1 MIELVHKKTLSIL
14 FGVSL
19 FSVFVF
25 SIGIAGTNSFQEFIK
40 TNTSWFSE
48 KNYAL
53 FPLTEVTAATSP
65 VSDAERVQSIVVR
78 FSDGPMP
85 SEFPFTTFSQ
95 FQPVNTLEDDIF
107 RMGVYQFGGKPEFIL
122 SSLPSKDKIPLYE
135 AIDREYFAKLSPTV
149 RSFTV
154 EIDLLAGDGSL
165 IQTWQYNKCQIIG
178 YGAYLQDIK
187 NFIPFSGQEGEYR
200 DKKEYRDK
208 ILFECSGVR
217 LLTEDQ
223 TIREPRDPRK
233 YLD

>member
-1 MIELVHKKTLSIL
+1 MHSKIGQSLQKKILSIL

-25 SIGIAGTNSFQEFIK
+25 SIGIAGTDSFQEFIK
-40 TNTSWFSE
+40 TNASWFSE

-53 FPLTEVTAATSP
+53 IPLTEVTAATSP

-78 FSDGPMP
+78 FSGGPLP
-85 SEFPFTTFSQ
+85 AEVPFTTFSQ

-107 RMGVYQFGGKPEFIL
+107 RMGVYQFGSRPEFIL

-135 AIDREYFAKLSPTV
+135 AIDREYFSKLSPTI
-149 RSFTV
+149 SAFTV
-154 EIDLLAGDGSL
+154 EIDLLAGDGTL
-165 IQTWQYNKCQIIG
+165 IQTWKYNKCQVIG
-178 YGAYLQDIK
+178 YGAFLQDIT

-200 DKKEYRDK
+200 DK
-208 ILFECSGVR
+208 ILFGCSGVR

-223 TIREPRDPRK
+223 TIREPPNPLK
-233 YLD
+233 YKQ

>member
-1 MIELVHKKTLSIL
+1 MHSKIGQSLQKKTLSIL

-25 SIGIAGTNSFQEFIK
+25 SIGIAGTDSFQEFIK
-40 TNTSWFSE
+40 TNASWFSE

-53 FPLTEVTAATSP
+53 IPLTEVTAATSP

-78 FSDGPMP
+78 FSDGPLP
-85 SEFPFTTFSQ
+85 AEVPFTTFSQ

-107 RMGVYQFGGKPEFIL
+107 RMGVYQFGSRPEFIL

-135 AIDREYFAKLSPTV
+135 AIDREYFSKLSPTI
-149 RSFTV
+149 SAFTV

-165 IQTWQYNKCQIIG
+165 IQTWKYNKCQVIG
-178 YGAYLQDIK
+178 YGAFLQDIT

-200 DKKEYRDK
+200 DK
-208 ILFECSGVR
+208 ILFGCSGVR
-217 LLTEDQ
+217 LLT
-223 TIREPRDPRK
+223 
-233 YLD
+233 